1 MATEDR
7 IWRLVRQ
14 PFIFPTTPR
23 LPHACKWEIFAS
35 GRAGCTLCGA
45 VHVCDSLTCAQK
57 IITEDSI
64 ICSIT
69 GFYLSK
75 LYGAETWSDRS
86 VCASLDNRS
95 TTELAY
101 DVETHLHDLFL
112 SHNARRCTS
121 FEQGNYAH
129 RLSSALDHAV
139 AAGPL
144 PKVDCL
150 ADALARLVR
159 GIHWRIPVEFCA
171 VDRARLTKTCAAAIH
186 ASAAMLFKNKYFKI
200 CRANQKAIVFGL
212 VYLLRSGVTHNA
224 KVVLPRLEELC
235 AVLPLESH
243 LKAFFGVTPSSITDT
258 ENRLKF
264 MIRQNAAA

>member
-129 RLSSALDHAV
+129 RLTSALDHAV
-139 AAGPL
+139 ASGPL